1 MQVIRFRGD
10 LKPVPSMTRQSK
22 PGLPPKSAPPTLFA
36 AAAAA
41 RPKQKLLQP
50 PGAAV
55 WLKQRSE
62 SQVNRRGFIVHSN
75 QAKLN
80 PRAIDLPL
88 VGNKSSKQNAPSA
101 RPPTPEYW
109 TQEAQQSLQSSIE
122 RIEQHAA
129 KGRTLCR
136 PHLNPT
142 QSSCTNRDSNSTTSV
157 VKVTLRRAQP
167 MHPPEI
173 LQIEGEAGQA
183 HDANKALAPGRAKDP
198 STPSTAGKRVS
209 SPPAPQPPRKQPML
223 SRVTALPDLLLPS
236 MEQIAAAH
244 TGSTPGMLPH
254 PPSETSEDC
263 SKAAADVLQRHT
275 PEDVGVIM
283 DQALEQRLSPLQ
295 LTLPD
300 SPLLR
305 SVWLKSVANYE
316 RLRMQQR
323 CKRLRLLH
331 RRDLHGLVPI
341 VECQ

>member
-183 HDANKALAPGRAKDP
+183 
-198 STPSTAGKRVS
+198 
-209 SPPAPQPPRKQPML
+209 
-223 SRVTALPDLLLPS
+223 
-236 MEQIAAAH
+236 
-244 TGSTPGMLPH
+244 
-254 PPSETSEDC
+254 
-263 SKAAADVLQRHT
+263 
-275 PEDVGVIM
+275 
-283 DQALEQRLSPLQ
+283 
-295 LTLPD
+295 
-300 SPLLR
+300 
-305 SVWLKSVANYE
+305 
-316 RLRMQQR
+316 
-323 CKRLRLLH
+323 
-331 RRDLHGLVPI
+331 RR
-341 VECQ
+341 